1 MCGVTGFWLDKNI
14 ALANASEILTRMTR
28 SLDHRGPDSHGHFI
42 NSDDN
47 LCLGHSRLSI
57 LDLSSNG
64 HQPMESNSKRFLIT
78 FNGEIYNHLNI
89 RALLENEFPSISW
102 SGTSDTETLLMAIE
116 RWGLKKALISS
127 NGMFAFGLWDQE
139 LKKLFFARDR
149 IGEKPLYVAQA
160 SNQIIFSSELS
171 SLRHFPNLKLETNT
185 ESIMDYFR
193 VSYIGESNS
202 IYHNVVKVPPGKIM
216 EFTNPCLPP
225 NISTYWSLKKVISG
239 TQRNLHKKSSREEIL
254 NIENLLKDTVES
266 QMISDV
272 PLGSFLS
279 GGIDSSLITALMQD
293 CVDKPVKTFT
303 IGFAEDNYNEAQH
316 AEKIAEHLGTEHHS
330 FILNESDAL
339 SVIPDLPRIY
349 DEPFADYSQIPTLLL
364 SREAKKHVSVVLT
377 GDGGDE
383 IFGGYN
389 RYIFAPKIWKI
400 ASKFPP
406 LLRRQVKFFGSLAH
420 FFRNSDSRILN
431 PLLKNSGLPMST
443 LDRIQHLSSV
453 LGNADSFS
461 DLFLRLTSTFPPEQK
476 ILRESLLSDCP
487 LRNDQASYSDSELSH
502 LREMMFRDSIAYLP
516 GDILTKVDRASMSTS
531 LETRAPF
538 LDRNIIEA
546 AWALP
551 ESTLIYKNKGKFI
564 LREILKNYMPSHLFE
579 RPKQGFTVP
588 LDKWL
593 RTELKEWAEDL
604 LHKDKIDHY
613 GYLSVPAIE
622 QLWKDHQRQDRNNGH
637 QLWTILMFQ
646 AWLERWEN

>member
-14 ALANASEILTRMTR
+14 ALGNASEILTRMTK
-28 SLDHRGPDSHGHFI
+28 SLDHRGPDSHGHFL

-47 LCLGHSRLSI
+47 LGFGHSRLSI

-64 HQPMESNSKRFLIT
+64 HQPMESLSQRFLIT
-78 FNGEIYNHLNI
+78 FNGEIYNHLSI
-89 RALLENEFPSISW
+89 RDLLTNEFPSISW
-102 SGTSDTETLLMAIE
+102 RGTSDTETLLMAIE
-116 RWGLKKALISS
+116 CWGLKKALICSD
-127 NGMFAFGLWDQE
+127 GMFAFGLWDQQ

-149 IGEKPLYVAQA
+149 MGEKPLDVAQA
-160 SNQIIFSSELS
+160 NNQIIFSSELG
-171 SLRHFPNLKLETNT
+171 SLHHFPNLKLETNAK
-185 ESIMDYFR
+185 SVMDYFR
-193 VSYIGESNS
+193 VSYIGESDS

-216 EFTNPCLPP
+216 EFTNPSLPP
-225 NISTYWSLKKVISG
+225 DLSTYWSLKKVISDK
-239 TQRNLHKKSSREEIL
+239 QRNLNHKPFKDEIL
-254 NIENLLKDTVES
+254 NIKNLLKNTVES

-293 CVDKPVKTFT
+293 CVSKSVKTFT

-316 AEKIAEHLGTEHHS
+316 AEKIAEHLGTEHYS

-339 SVIPDLPRIY
+339 SVIPDLSRIY
-349 DEPFADYSQIPTLLL
+349 DEPFADYSQIPTVLL

-389 RYIFAPKIWKI
+389 RYIFAPKIWNI
-400 ASKFPP
+400 ASKFPSSI
-406 LLRRQVKFFGSLAH
+406 RKQVKFFGSLAH
-420 FFRNSDSRILN
+420 FFRNSDSRILK
-431 PLLKNSGLPMST
+431 PMLKNSGLPMST
-443 LDRIQHLSSV
+443 LDRVQHLSSV

-461 DLFLRLTSTFPPEQK
+461 DLFLRLTSTFPPDQK
-476 ILRESLLSDCP
+476 ILSESLLSDSI
-487 LRNDQASYSDSELSH
+487 LRNDQASHSESELSP
-502 LREMMFRDSIAYLP
+502 LREMMYRDSMAYLP
-516 GDILTKVDRASMSTS
+516 GDILTKVDRASMSAS

-551 ESTLIYKNKGKFI
+551 ESALINKNHGKFI
-564 LREILKNYMPSHLFE
+564 LREILKSYMPSHLFE
-579 RPKQGFTVP
+579 RPKQGFTIP

-593 RTELKEWAEDL
+593 RTELKVWAEDL
-604 LHKDKIDHY
+604 LDRDKIAHY

-622 QLWKDHQRQDRNNGH
+622 QLWQDHQTQDRNNGH